1 MREHT
6 HGRHNATMVT
16 VTPRGKCDG
25 HTARKMGRAHA
36 LCRKG
41 KAGMRVPYA
50 SVHITYLV
58 SSGVLTSVE
67 LTLGAMHRVL
77 LTKDRLRDREP
88 EQDVLPDGGTR
99 ASHFQCPRSSGPLHE
114 CALYAAGLFKGT
126 TGDGCRKCGSR

>member
-1 MREHT
+1 MREQT

-36 LCRKG
+36 LRRKG

-77 LTKDRLRDREP
+77 LTQERLRDREP
-88 EQDVLPDGGTR
+88 ELNVPAQMIRSLTLVLQCACLGG
-99 ASHFQCPRSSGPLHE
+99 HLKMVPL
-114 CALYAAGLFKGT
+114 
-126 TGDGCRKCGSR
+126 

>member
-25 HTARKMGRAHA
+25 HTAREMGRSHA

-41 KAGMRVPYA
+41 KAGMCVPYV

-77 LTKDRLRDREP
+77 LTQERLRDREP
-88 EQDVLPDGGTR
+88 ELNVPAQTT
-99 ASHFQCPRSSGPLHE
+99 GPLAIVKQ
-114 CALYAAGLFKGT
+114 CACLGGRL
-126 TGDGCRKCGSR
+126 